1 MVGVAVNVTLVP
13 APGQMSVVFAAMVT
27 LGVTLVVTVTV
38 LLAVASLHPPV
49 PVTVYVI
56 VAVPAA
62 IGVITPVFPSM
73 VATAALLVVHAP
85 PVSPLLVN
93 VTVALEHND
102 WLPDIVPA
110 LGGVITAVVIP
121 LLVAVLAVWQRLLA
135 VNTTVTSSLLAS
147 VVVVNIE
154 ELVPVLVPF
163 TFH

>member
-13 APGQMSVVFAAMVT
+13 APGQMSVVLAAIVT
-27 LGVTLVVTVTV
+27 LGVTLLVTVTV
-38 LLAVASLHPPV
+38 LVAVALLHPPV

-110 LGGVITAVVIP
+110 LGGVITAVVMP
-121 LLVAVLAVWQRLLA
+121 LLVAVLAV
-135 VNTTVTSSLLAS
+135 
-147 VVVVNIE
+147 
-154 ELVPVLVPF
+154 
-163 TFH
+163 